1 MFIFMIVIL
10 MYWLLNYIITWHM
23 QRNVIVQEVNNLFF
37 TKSSSFP
44 FLFRAQVLSFKSRRL
59 QFVFLHSILRTM
71 IFQVFQFYKQEPR
84 NGYLTYFV
92 TLLPL
97 SFVIFCVSQPHSS
110 WTISSTGICI
120 SFLACSL
127 LS

>member
-1 MFIFMIVIL
+1 MFVFMIVIL
-10 MYWLLNYIITWHM
+10 MYWLLIYIITWHM
-23 QRNVIVQEVNNLFF
+23 QRNVIDQEVNNLFF

-44 FLFRAQVLSFKSRRL
+44 FLFTAQVLSFKSRRL

-71 IFQVFQFYKQEPR
+71 IFQVFQFYEQEPR
-84 NGYLTYFV
+84 NGYLTYSV
-92 TLLPL
+92 TLFPL
-97 SFVIFCVSQPHSS
+97 SFVIFCVSQSHSS
-110 WTISSTGICI
+110 WTNSSTDICV